1 MRKYPPFWTP
11 ALIDSASG
19 WAGQNGA
26 FCAAM
31 PVMSHVLAGLLA
43 ARTQERGACFDRQA
57 CQDVG
62 EPPLIRT
69 GGHQR
74 SVPSLGA
81 GGRAHDVGGAG
92 RGRVGRHLSVSVS
105 SCVAGQPHD
114 GNLAVGLLLVCAIA
128 WGDRRDAGE
137 RVGPLLAL
145 QGLTADLEPL
155 GAGLQPDVAGVLAML
170 KNQAGWRAAPP
181 SA

>member
-19 WAGQNGA
+19 RADQNGA

-43 ARTQERGACFDRQA
+43 ARTQEGRACFDRQA

-74 SVPSLGA
+74 SVTSLVA
-81 GGRAHDVGGAG
+81 GGRPHEVGGAG
-92 RGRVGRHLSVSVS
+92 RGAEGEGTCRCWCPHASRVSRTTGISRSVFCWYV
-105 SCVAGQPHD
+105 P
-114 GNLAVGLLLVCAIA
+114 
-128 WGDRRDAGE
+128 
-137 RVGPLLAL
+137 
-145 QGLTADLEPL
+145 
-155 GAGLQPDVAGVLAML
+155 
-170 KNQAGWRAAPP
+170 
-181 SA
+181 